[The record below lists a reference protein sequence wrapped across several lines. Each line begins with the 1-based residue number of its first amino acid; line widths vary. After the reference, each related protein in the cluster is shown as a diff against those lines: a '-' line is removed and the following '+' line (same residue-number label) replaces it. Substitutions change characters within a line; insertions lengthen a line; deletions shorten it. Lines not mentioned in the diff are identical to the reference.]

1 MTATLAASSPAHA
14 DDLPFT
20 ITPPLPHIREYR
32 DADAAAVARMWRES
46 ASAWPGGGP
55 SGGEHSSAARVRQ
68 EQRDL
73 NTLATFIAYAP
84 DPAGAGERAVGYC
97 SLFEQPGNASAAYVG
112 TLSAHP
118 EWHGKGIG
126 RDLLKASLART
137 VAQGYTRLDLN
148 TWAGNLKAVPL
159 YKKSGYFWVPDTSVR
174 MENYLPLIF
183 RLGPAQ
189 DFFRHADWYRDF
201 RRDLSVTPDEEK
213 QGQTEVFTYA
223 WEHLGQRL
231 RVVVDRH
238 SKGVIAVETNAF
250 SVSTSVDDSR
260 LPIGGQR
267 QVRWRVEKY
276 GADGAPMGAEISPRH
291 RPSVGPES
299 SGADGAPTGA
309 ELSPRH
315 RPPVLAVSI
324 MAEGEDSVRC
334 TLQTSQEVETLG
346 EWTAPVT
353 AEQPVTSPPSG
364 RPTNRVR
371 STVVID
377 GQALPLALGTQ
388 VVQPVEVTV
397 DSRRAWLTPG
407 AERRLWLTA
416 ENSLDEAVQGT
427 LRLAQTSGLAVEGST
442 TFEFDLAPRRKMSW
456 PVAVR
461 ARSAGTYTMRAQAT
475 VSAVTESSG
484 TSQTS
489 GTTGPGNG
497 ARPELRTKVFEQ
509 VLTCGGPGDI
519 FVQHTDEQLSIATDR
534 FTVHVPLKPSRDWS
548 VPFHVTDRASG
559 ERLLGHSCSLGP
571 PFVPSVFSGSSWS
584 ARVERSVGSVTAT
597 LAASPASL
605 PGLTFERVMR
615 VSSSGLIQVLYRVV
629 NAGAVERTL
638 KIDAGTSV
646 RLGMVS
652 GTKVATPLTTGL
664 VVEDSERFPD
674 WEEPEQA
681 RPERYGETWMAEFG
695 GGWVGATLWQ
705 GAAEVYAGWMSPSLT
720 FDLGTIAA
728 GGQAETPPLYLYAG
742 PGDWKTARALWRQL
756 LGPDAPEQSPEPRA
770 AHRLRLERFVFA
782 AGEAQTRLLLESER
796 SRSMSGTAALE
807 IAGRQVAESEVQRLR
822 LGEPQAVPVSIA
834 LPPRAGAV
842 PATLV
847 FSHEQE
853 TERHD
858 TAIIRAGDG
867 VAPVSVIAEHDG
879 TVERVRIENG
889 RLRLIVVPAMLGRLL
904 ELGVPGNAVGSAPDA
919 DAGEWVNQLY
929 SSAALPG
936 TFVWFN
942 PWYGGIHP
950 VLYTGGSSSHPG
962 KLREETFT
970 WREATMTGAQGIQ
983 WRGVT
988 ASTEMKAR
996 GQAGLKLDVSY
1007 LTTGASNLVA
1017 IALRLENGSGAR
1029 LGGQLQ
1035 LSTFLQPGGDRT
1047 SGTLYY
1053 ERDGLHHQKRV
1064 HGGMWGGTG
1073 PWCAVVA
1080 PHGPALTLVQATPN
1094 GAIDVRDMG
1103 LEGAHPEVE
1112 HSLSMAPGEVVES
1125 VTYLAVA
1132 ADLDEARRYRA
1143 LAGVG
1148 LV

>member
-1 MTATLAASSPAHA
+1 MTAILAAPAPA
-14 DDLPFT
+14 RVDDLPFT
-20 ITPPLPHIREYR
+20 IAPPLPHIREYR
-32 DADAAAVARMWRES
+32 DADAEAVALMWRES
-46 ASAWPGGGP
+46 ASVWPGGGP

-84 DPAGAGERAVGYC
+84 YPADAGERAVGYC

-126 RDLLKASLART
+126 RDLLKAALART
-137 VAQGYTRLDLN
+137 VALGYSRLDLN

-159 YKKSGYFWVPDTSVR
+159 YKKCGYFWVPDTSVR

-183 RLGPAQ
+183 RLAPVRA
-189 DFFRHADWYRDF
+189 FFQHADWYRDF
-201 RRDLSVTPDEEK
+201 QRDLSVTPDEEK
-213 QGQTEVFTYA
+213 QGQVEVYTYA

-238 SKGVIAVETNAF
+238 SKGAIAVETNAF
-250 SVSTSVDDSR
+250 SVSTTVDDPR

-267 QVRWRVEKY
+267 QVRWRVENH
-276 GADGAPMGAEISPRH
+276 GLAPTSTTT
-291 RPSVGPES
+291 
-299 SGADGAPTGA
+299 DGAPTSA
-309 ELSPRH
+309 EFPA
-315 RPPVLAVSI
+315 RPHSSLLAVSI
-324 MAEGEDSVRC
+324 LAEGEDSVRC
-334 TLQTSQEVETLG
+334 TLQTSQEVVRVG
-346 EWTAPVT
+346 EWTASVT
-353 AEQPVTSPPSG
+353 AEQPATSPPSG

-371 STVVID
+371 STVVVD
-377 GQALPLALGTQ
+377 GLALPLALGMQ

-397 DSRRAWLTPG
+397 DTGRAWLTPG
-407 AERRLWLTA
+407 AERRLWLSA

-427 LRLAQTSGLAVEGST
+427 LRLAETSGLAVAGRT
-442 TFEFDLAPRRKMSW
+442 TFGIDLAPRRKVSW
-456 PVAVR
+456 PVPVR

-475 VSAVTESSG
+475 VSAFTG
-484 TSQTS
+484 L
-489 GTTGPGNG
+489 TGPADG

-509 VLTCGGPGDI
+509 VLTCGEPGDM
-519 FVQHTDEQLSIATDR
+519 FVQHTDEHLSIAADR

-548 VPFHVTDRASG
+548 VPFHLTDRASG

-597 LAASPASL
+597 LAAAPPAL
-605 PGLTFERVMR
+605 PGLTFERVIR
-615 VSSSGLIQVLYRVV
+615 VSPSGLIQVFYRVV
-629 NAGAVERTL
+629 NAGSVERAL

-652 GTKVATPLTTGL
+652 GTRVATPLATGL

-720 FDLGTIAA
+720 FDLGTIPA

-742 PGDWKTARALWRQL
+742 QGDWKTARALWRQL
-756 LGPDAPEQSPEPRA
+756 LGPDAPEQSSEPRA

-796 SRSMSGTAALE
+796 SRSMSGTAAVE
-807 IAGRQVAESEVQRLR
+807 IAGRQIAESEVLRLR

-834 LPPRAGAV
+834 LPARAGAV

-858 TAIIRAGDG
+858 TAVIRAGDG
-867 VAPVSVIAEHDG
+867 AAPVSVIAEHDG

-889 RLRLIVVPAMLGRLL
+889 RLRLVVVPAMLGRLL
-904 ELGVPGNAVGSAPDA
+904 ELGVPGTTLGGAPHA
-919 DAGEWVNQLY
+919 GAGEWVNQLY
-929 SSAALPG
+929 GSAPLPG

-950 VLYTGGSSSHPG
+950 VLYAGGSSSHPG

-970 WREATMTGAQGIQ
+970 WREATITGGQGIQ

-996 GQAGLKLDVSY
+996 GLAGLRLDVSY

-1017 IALRLENGSGAR
+1017 VALRLENGSGAR
-1029 LGGQLQ
+1029 LSGQLQ

-1047 SGTLYY
+1047 KGTLYY
-1053 ERDGLHHQKRV
+1053 ERDGLRHQKRV
-1064 HGGMWGGTG
+1064 HGGMWGGSG

-1080 PHGPALTLVQATPN
+1080 PAGPALTLVQATPN

-1112 HSLSMAPGEVVES
+1112 HDLSMAPGETLES

-1143 LAGVG
+1143 LAGGG